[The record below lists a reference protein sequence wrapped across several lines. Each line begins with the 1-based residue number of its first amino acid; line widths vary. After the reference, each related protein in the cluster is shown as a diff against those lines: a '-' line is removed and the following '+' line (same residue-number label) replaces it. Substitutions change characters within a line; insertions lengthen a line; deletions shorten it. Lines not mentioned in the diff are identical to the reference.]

1 MNIFGW
7 KIKVS
12 VRRDPNHPNLAA
24 WFDSEKREILVQ
36 KDTEYRFQ
44 SLLHECGHGLLI
56 RLGFNQTSLHKDNH
70 ELIVE
75 AFSVMLDENWDEL
88 CEWRKKLTSK
98 NK

>member
-12 VRRDPNHPNLAA
+12 VRRDEDHPNLAG
-24 WFDSEKREILVQ
+24 WFDSAKKEILVQ
-36 KDTEYRFQ
+36 KESDFKFQ
-44 SLLHECGHGLLI
+44 TLLHECGHGLLI

-88 CEWRKKLTSK
+88 CKWRKKLIK
-98 NK
+98 R

>member
-12 VRRDPNHPNLAA
+12 VRRDNEHPNLAG
-24 WFDSEKREILVQ
+24 WFDSQKKEILVQ
-36 KDTEYRFQ
+36 KESEYKFQ
-44 SLLHECGHGLLI
+44 TPLHECGHALLI

-98 NK
+98 KT